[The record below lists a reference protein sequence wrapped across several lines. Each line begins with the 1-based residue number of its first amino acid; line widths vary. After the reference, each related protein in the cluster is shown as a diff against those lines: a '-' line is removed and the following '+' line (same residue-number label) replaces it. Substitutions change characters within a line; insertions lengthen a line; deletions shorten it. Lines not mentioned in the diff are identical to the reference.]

1 MMKPRDSVDFDIPV
15 VQVDNLEQAGKD
27 FVKPFDL
34 EKTFCSDLRFL
45 NAVTNL
51 CLRWTFTI

>member
-1 MMKPRDSVDFDIPV
+1 MMKLRDSVEFDIPV

-27 FVKPFDL
+27 FVKPFEL
-34 EKTFCSDLRFL
+34 EKMFCSDLQFL

-51 CLRWTFTI
+51 CLQWTFTT